1 MCPTTQMTIIIH
13 IINGYLLF
21 KTILWNSLDEMVVP
35 RKHAHPHLLHL
46 WHGIRSFRPLGLG
59 GEHREK
65 FIRDGDGMYLT
76 HQFCQT
82 GGIMGKQHGQFLT
95 GVFMQVVAT
104 ATKVVYGIMKR
115 TFYLL
120 VLTCKSQ
127 SGKRAAEVNASMLCR
142 FFQYKAENPIQLCVP
157 DSDVLC
163 RVPEN
168 LKYFAIVRQLQYLFI
183 KFNDFRFGHI
193 AGIAGRADV
202 GNGLCGKC
210 GNVRFRDA
218 NL

>member
-1 MCPTTQMTIIIH
+1 MH
-13 IINGYLLF
+13 
-21 KTILWNSLDEMVVP
+21 
-35 RKHAHPHLLHL
+35 
-46 WHGIRSFRPLGLG
+46 
-59 GEHREK
+59 
-65 FIRDGDGMYLT
+65 LT

-82 GGIMGKQHGQFLT
+82 GGIMGKQHGQFLS

-115 TFYLL
+115 TFYQI
-120 VLTCKSQ
+120 VLTRKSQ
-127 SGKRAAEVNASMLCR
+127 SGKRAAEVNAGMLCR

-157 DSDVLC
+157 DSDILC

-168 LKYFAIVRQLQYLFI
+168 LKYFAVVRQLQYLFI

-193 AGIAGRADV
+193 ARIAGRADV